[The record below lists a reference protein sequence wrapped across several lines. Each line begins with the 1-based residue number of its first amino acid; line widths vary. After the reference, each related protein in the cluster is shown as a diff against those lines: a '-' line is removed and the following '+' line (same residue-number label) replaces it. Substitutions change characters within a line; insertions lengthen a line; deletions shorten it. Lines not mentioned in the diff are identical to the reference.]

1 MFYVL
6 VYMYTLS
13 SRVLSPHIK
22 YTQISTIIMYY
33 YIVLY
38 IHVYTYRYIYIHI
51 ANQLFHSWD
60 YKHLLCIV
68 QRGDNCVHRISFMR
82 KARIICCW
90 SFRCLHTFT
99 DDIATDF
106 LGVETR
112 ILRSWVQR
120 FAILMANNTQGSVT

>member
-38 IHVYTYRYIYIHI
+38 IHVYIYIYIHI
-51 ANQLFHSWD
+51 ANQLSQ
-60 YKHLLCIV
+60 LGL
-68 QRGDNCVHRISFMR
+68 QTSF
-82 KARIICCW
+82 
-90 SFRCLHTFT
+90 
-99 DDIATDF
+99 
-106 LGVETR
+106 V
-112 ILRSWVQR
+112 RSL
-120 FAILMANNTQGSVT
+120 AG